1 MQKKEY
7 LLKILTQLES
17 VRELAPWLKILVEWG
32 DLPDDFLDSLMGT
45 VELWI
50 RSANSEIAR
59 IKIKKWLD
67 ALWRMKQIEEK
78 NFLKDEKELA
88 ELDELINSF

>member
-32 DLPDDFLDSLMGT
+32 DLSDDFLDSLMGT

-67 ALWRMKQIEEK
+67 ALWRMKQIEEQSS
-78 NFLKDEKELA
+78 LKDEKELA
-88 ELDELINSF
+88 ELDGLINSF

>member
-7 LLKILTQLES
+7 LLKILTKLES
-17 VRELAPWLKILVEWG
+17 VRELAPWLKALVEYWN
-32 DLPDDFLDSLMGT
+32 LWEDFLDSLMWT
-45 VELWI
+45 IELWI

-67 ALWRMKQIEEK
+67 ALWRMKQIEEQSS
-78 NFLKDEKELA
+78 FKDEKELA
-88 ELDELINSF
+88 WLDELLHNF

>member
-7 LLKILTQLES
+7 LLKILTKLES
-17 VRELAPWLKILVEWG
+17 VRELAPWLKALVEYWN
-32 DLPDDFLDSLMGT
+32 LWEDFLDSLMWT
-45 VELWI
+45 IELWI

-67 ALWRMKQIEEK
+67 ALWRMKQIEEQSS
-78 NFLKDEKELA
+78 FKDEKELA
-88 ELDELINSF
+88 WLDELLNNF

>member
-32 DLPDDFLDSLMGT
+32 DLSDDFLDSLMGT

-67 ALWRMKQIEEK
+67 ALWRMKQIEEQSS
-78 NFLKDEKELA
+78 LKDEKELA
-88 ELDELINSF
+88 ELDELINGF